1 MRFIPNHRSFFKI
14 ASHGRVLL
22 CVSTFCISVLSAAP
36 TGGVVTNGNAQ
47 IIKNGVI
54 TDINQQS
61 QKASINWQGFG
72 IAPSE
77 TVNFNQP
84 NSNALTLNRVI
95 GNERSVIEGV
105 LNANGK
111 VFIINSNGVLFTKGS
126 SVNTAGLVAST
137 LDISDENFNGNNFVF
152 NSAISSENSVIN
164 LGTIKVA
171 DGGYIALLGE
181 KVANEGVLVANKGT
195 VALNSGDKITLNFN
209 GNSLVGVA
217 IDEGALNALVENK
230 GAITANGGQVI
241 LTAKAA
247 NELIKSQVNVKGL
260 VEAKTLDDLKG
271 DININAYGGTAT
283 IDGTL
288 DASALNGD
296 GGFIETSGDK
306 VTVTDDALITTRSN
320 NGKTG
325 TWLIDPKDFTV
336 GANGDISGQTLSTQ
350 LQNSNIE
357 IQSQNGAKE
366 GKGDI
371 NVNDAVTWNADT
383 TLTLSA
389 ENDIYI

>member
-1 MRFIPNHRSFFKI
+1 MFFNSYQHSYCVITPLAKVFRL
-14 ASHGRVLL
+14 SLVGYLVL
-22 CVSTFCISVLSAAP
+22 CVSLLNAAP

-95 GNERSVIEGV
+95 GNERSVIEGA

-137 LDISDENFNGNNFVF
+137 LDISDENFNSNNFVF

-181 KVANEGVLVANKGT
+181 KVANEGVLIANKGT

-209 GNSLVGVA
+209 GNS
-217 IDEGALNALVENK
+217 
-230 GAITANGGQVI
+230 
-241 LTAKAA
+241 
-247 NELIKSQVNVKGL
+247 
-260 VEAKTLDDLKG
+260 
-271 DININAYGGTAT
+271 
-283 IDGTL
+283 
-288 DASALNGD
+288 
-296 GGFIETSGDK
+296 
-306 VTVTDDALITTRSN
+306 
-320 NGKTG
+320 
-325 TWLIDPKDFTV
+325 
-336 GANGDISGQTLSTQ
+336 
-350 LQNSNIE
+350 
-357 IQSQNGAKE
+357 
-366 GKGDI
+366 
-371 NVNDAVTWNADT
+371 
-383 TLTLSA
+383 
-389 ENDIYI
+389 